1 MPQIRGPD
9 VWVDGGSFADLENT
23 GGRAESR
30 SGAVDGLGF
39 GHVAL
44 ASYCLID

>member
-1 MPQIRGPD
+1 MPQICGPD

-23 GGRAESR
+23 GGRAGSR

-39 GHVAL
+39 GRVAL
-44 ASYCLID
+44 VSYCLID